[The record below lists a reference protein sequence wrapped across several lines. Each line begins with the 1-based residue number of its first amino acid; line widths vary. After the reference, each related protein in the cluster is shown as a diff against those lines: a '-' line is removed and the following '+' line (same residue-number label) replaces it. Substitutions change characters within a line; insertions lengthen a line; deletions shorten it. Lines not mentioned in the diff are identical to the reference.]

1 MDEGAVSACFA
12 YVTAYIAIFAAAIAA
27 VGFFGL
33 DTAAAFSGAAAALG
47 NVGPGFGT
55 AAPCA
60 SLPSAVKMVYMFLM
74 LCGRLE
80 IFTLLAVFTP
90 DFWRK

>member
-1 MDEGAVSACFA
+1 M
-12 YVTAYIAIFAAAIAA
+12 AAP
-27 VGFFGL
+27 
-33 DTAAAFSGAAAALG
+33 SGAGAG
-47 NVGPGFGT
+47 Y
-55 AAPCA
+55 A
-60 SLPSAVKMVYMFLM
+60 SLPPAVKMVYMFLM